1 MKLKVSFVVTSAA
14 ALNEDLRLEV
24 AAACAFDIVAYMVAV
39 FFGGE
44 PRDNEF
50 AAVDAQPRNVHGFRR
65 CGICDLNDLLFCRPA
80 PRARAPSRPGRG
92 GPPPFSPALTPQRSC
107 NTARPDLRFP
117 RSALAASTIG
127 TFVSSG

>member
-44 PRDNEF
+44 PRDSEF
-50 AAVDAQPRNVHGFRR
+50 AAVDALLLRYSRAATPPTADPSPVAGSR
-65 CGICDLNDLLFCRPA
+65 GIPA
-80 PRARAPSRPGRG
+80 
-92 GPPPFSPALTPQRSC
+92 
-107 NTARPDLRFP
+107 D
-117 RSALAASTIG
+117 
-127 TFVSSG
+127 